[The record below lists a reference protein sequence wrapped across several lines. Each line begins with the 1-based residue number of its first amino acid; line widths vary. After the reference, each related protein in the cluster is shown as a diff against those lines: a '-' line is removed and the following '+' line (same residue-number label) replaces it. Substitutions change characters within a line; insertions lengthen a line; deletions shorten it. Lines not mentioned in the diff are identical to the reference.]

1 MTERTISIWFFIGV
15 LLAVY
20 GAIILAAGIADWS
33 EPGGV
38 VLANLHVG
46 VWWGGLMMAI
56 GGVYTWA
63 FAPKRKG
70 SRETEDRSQKR

>member
-20 GAIILAAGIADWS
+20 GTIILVAGIAEWNR
-33 EPGGV
+33 PGSV

-46 VWWGGLMMAI
+46 VWWGALMMGI
-56 GGVYTWA
+56 GGVYVWA
-63 FAPKRKG
+63 FTPG
-70 SRETEDRSQKR
+70 REKK